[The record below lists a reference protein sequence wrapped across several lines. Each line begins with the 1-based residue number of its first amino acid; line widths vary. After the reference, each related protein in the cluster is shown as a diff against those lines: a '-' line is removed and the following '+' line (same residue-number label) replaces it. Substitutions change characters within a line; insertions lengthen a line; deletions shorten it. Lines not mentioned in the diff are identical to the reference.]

1 MKPLVPAFL
10 LATACLS
17 SSPAIARPGQVNLR
31 LTAHVESFCRIEGAN
46 QDALMVEG
54 ITSLGTSLGT
64 IREVCNS
71 QAGYI
76 VRASFVN
83 LSGGV
88 VVAGTDQ
95 SGVEGGIAEFRYS
108 QAQVQQR
115 ERHLRDAV
123 KTHADEPVYL
133 MVSIQPI

>member
-1 MKPLVPAFL
+1 MKPLVTAFL
-10 LATACLS
+10 LAAACLS

-46 QDALMVEG
+46 QDALMIEG
-54 ITSLGTSLGT
+54 ITSLGT

-88 VVAGTDQ
+88 VVAGADQ

-115 ERHLRDAV
+115 EWRLRDAV
-123 KTHADEPVYL
+123 KTNADEPVYL